1 MAKRSRQNS
10 AGSAKSNRPAD
21 GSLWSSVF
29 HLGSTHQRLCF
40 AVVSGIW
47 VLLLYW
53 NAIGAPFVYD
63 DLDQIVNNQALGSWH
78 SSFVQFGL
86 SPVSFTNNFRGV
98 GGSTYR
104 PIYWLS
110 LFIDRQ
116 IWGAGGAAGFH
127 FTNLLIHWANGFLFF
142 VLLRRIRV
150 SWIIAATGALIW
162 LGLPIN
168 SEAVAWVS
176 SRAYLLCG
184 LFLLLSLLAAET
196 YLRDGR
202 RLALVGFIA
211 GSLGALLSN
220 EGGLLL
226 LPLVL
231 LLAYATDRM
240 SRRLWAGLVSA
251 AVGSGCFYL
260 ALKHYVG
267 SRGANGAPSLWAV
280 GLTFWKYVQWMFAP
294 IYMSVE
300 RSSTTPSNVI
310 SAATLGG
317 WAGLI
322 VLCLGIFLAR
332 KRMPVMAGGLAWGCV
347 ALLPFCGVV
356 FLYQGMAERF
366 DYLAS
371 AGFALAVAALVL
383 DSSQRWKGVVVGV
396 MIVWMAWG
404 GWRVRSRVLDWGDP
418 VRLYQ
423 SSLEATPNSP
433 MLLYNLGTV
442 FQQRGDRSGAIKAY
456 SDAMAMRPDDTR
468 ILINLAVVSGESGDK
483 QGAER
488 LLRRAIALAPNQS
501 NAYNDLGG
509 LLVEE
514 GRVDEAMQ
522 CFQSAIENT
531 PSDPNPYFNLAVLLQ
546 QIGQDDVA
554 LVYYKKVLK
563 LKPDDPDTI
572 LNISKLHFKR

>member
-1 MAKRSRQNS
+1 M
-10 AGSAKSNRPAD
+10 
-21 GSLWSSVF
+21 W
-29 HLGSTHQRLCF
+29 
-40 AVVSGIW
+40 VV
-47 VLLLYW
+47 LLYW
-53 NAIGAPFVYD
+53 NAIWAPFVYD
-63 DLDQIVNNQALGSWH
+63 DLDQIVNNPALGSWH
-78 SSFVQFGL
+78 ASFVKFGL

-127 FTNLLIHWANGFLFF
+127 ITNLCIHWANGFLFF
-142 VLLRRIRV
+142 LLLRKIRV
-150 SWIIAATGALIW
+150 SWLIAAGAALIW

-176 SRAYLLCG
+176 GRAYLLCG
-184 LFLLLSLLAAET
+184 LFLLLSLLAAQT

-231 LLAYATDRM
+231 LLAYATDQM
-240 SRRLWAGLVSA
+240 SRRLWMGLMSA

-267 SRGANGAPSLWAV
+267 ARGANGAASFWPV

-294 IYMSVE
+294 VHMSVE

-310 SAATLGG
+310 SAATIAG
-317 WAGLI
+317 WIALLALL
-322 VLCLGIFLAR
+322 VGIFLAR
-332 KRMPVMAGGLAWGCV
+332 KRVPVMSGGLAWGCI

-371 AGFALAVAALVL
+371 AGFALAIAAVVL
-383 DSSQRWKGVVVGV
+383 EGRTRWKSLAVGA

-456 SDAMAMRPDDTR
+456 SSALAMRPDDTR

-483 QGAER
+483 RGAEG
-488 LLRRAIALAPNQS
+488 LFRRAISLAPNES
-501 NAYNDLGG
+501 KAYNDLGG
-509 LLVEE
+509 LLFEE
-514 GRVDEAMQ
+514 GRLDEAMQ
-522 CFQSAIENT
+522 CFQSAIQNT

>member
-10 AGSAKSNRPAD
+10 AQAARSSRPA
-21 GSLWSSVF
+21 GSSGWSSIL
-29 HLGSTHQRLCF
+29 HWCSLHPLWCF
-40 AVVSGIW
+40 AVVSGVW

-63 DLDQIVNNQALGSWH
+63 DLDQIVNNPALGSWH
-78 SSFVQFGL
+78 ASFVQFGL

-104 PIYWLS
+104 PIFWLS

-127 FTNLLIHWANGFLFF
+127 FTNLCIHWANGFLFF
-142 VLLRRIRV
+142 VFLRRIRL
-150 SWIIAATGALIW
+150 SWLTAAGAALIW

-168 SEAVAWVS
+168 SEVVVWVS

-184 LFLLLSLLAAET
+184 FFLLLGLLAAQT

-211 GSLGALLSN
+211 CSLGALLSN

-231 LLAYATDRM
+231 LLAYATDQM
-240 SRRLWAGLVSA
+240 SRRLWTGLVSA
-251 AVGSGCFYL
+251 VVGSGCFYL

-267 SRGANGAPSLWAV
+267 ARGANGAASFWSV
-280 GLTFWKYVQWMFAP
+280 GLTFWRYVGWMLAP
-294 IYMSVE
+294 IHMSVE
-300 RSSTTPSNVI
+300 RSSSTPSNVI
-310 SAATLGG
+310 SAATIAG

-322 VLCLGIFLAR
+322 ALCVGIFLVR
-332 KRMPVMAGGLAWGCV
+332 KRMPVVAGGLAWGCI

-366 DYLAS
+366 DYMAA
-371 AGFALAVAALVL
+371 AGFALAVATIAL
-383 DSSQRWKGVVVGV
+383 DYAKRWRGLAVGVV
-396 MIVWMAWG
+396 IVWMAWG

-423 SSLEATPNSP
+423 SSLEATPDSP

-456 SDAMAMRPDDTR
+456 SSAVAMRPDDTR
-468 ILINLAVVSGESGDK
+468 ILINLAVVSGEAGDK

-488 LLRRAIALAPNQS
+488 LYRRAISVAPGQS
-501 NAYNDLGG
+501 KAYNDLGS
-509 LLVEE
+509 LLFEE

-522 CFQSAIENT
+522 CFQSAIENA

-546 QIGQDDVA
+546 QLGQDDVA

-572 LNISKLHFKR
+572 TNVAKLHFKR

>member
-1 MAKRSRQNS
+1 MAKLSHQNS
-10 AGSAKSNRPAD
+10 AKAARSNRSE
-21 GSLWSSVF
+21 GSSSWSSIL
-29 HLGSTHQRLCF
+29 HWCSSHQRLCF
-40 AVVSGIW
+40 AAVSGMW

-63 DLDQIVNNQALGSWH
+63 DLDQIVNNPALGSWH
-78 SSFVQFGL
+78 ASFVQFGL

-116 IWGAGGAAGFH
+116 MWGAAGAAGFH
-127 FTNLLIHWANGFLFF
+127 FTNLCIHWANGFLFF
-142 VLLRRIRV
+142 LLLRRIRV
-150 SWIIAATGALIW
+150 SWLTAAVAALIW

-176 SRAYLLCG
+176 GRAYLLCG
-184 LFLLLSLLAAET
+184 LFLLLSLLAAQT

-226 LPLVL
+226 LPLVF
-231 LLAYATDRM
+231 LLAYATDQM
-240 SRRLWAGLVSA
+240 SRRLWVGLVSA
-251 AVGSGCFYL
+251 AVGTGCFYL

-267 SRGANGAPSLWAV
+267 ARGADGSPSLWAV
-280 GLTFWKYVQWMFAP
+280 GLSFWEYVGWMIAP
-294 IYMSVE
+294 VHMSVE
-300 RSSTTPSNVI
+300 RSSSTPSNVI
-310 SAATLGG
+310 SAATIAG
-317 WAGLI
+317 WIGLI
-322 VLCLGIFLAR
+322 AFCVGIFLVR
-332 KRMPVMAGGLAWGCV
+332 KRVPVVAVGLTWGCI

-366 DYLAS
+366 DYMAS
-371 AGFALAVAALVL
+371 AGFALALGAVAL
-383 DSSQRWKGVVVGV
+383 DDAKRWRGVAVGVV
-396 MIVWMAWG
+396 IVWMAWG
-404 GWRVRSRVLDWGDP
+404 GWRLRSRVLDWGDS

-456 SDAMAMRPDDTR
+456 SSALTMRPDDTR
-468 ILINLAVVSGESGDK
+468 ILINLAVVSGEAGDK
-483 QGAER
+483 RVRNACFDGRYR
-488 LLRRAIALAPNQS
+488 LLRNRARPTTTWEACWSRKAVRTRRC
-501 NAYNDLGG
+501 NAFKARLRIR
-509 LLVEE
+509 L
-514 GRVDEAMQ
+514 
-522 CFQSAIENT
+522 
-531 PSDPNPYFNLAVLLQ
+531 P
-546 QIGQDDVA
+546 
-554 LVYYKKVLK
+554 
-563 LKPDDPDTI
+563 I
-572 LNISKLHFKR
+572 LTLTSISRFCCNS

>member
-1 MAKRSRQNS
+1 MAKRSLQNS
-10 AGSAKSNRPAD
+10 AGVARSNRPAG
-21 GSLWSSVF
+21 GSSWSSIL
-29 HLGSTHQRLCF
+29 HWCSLHPLLCF
-40 AVVSGIW
+40 AVVSGVW

-63 DLDQIVNNQALGSWH
+63 DLDQIVNNPALGSWH
-78 SSFVQFGL
+78 ASFVQFGL

-127 FTNLLIHWANGFLFF
+127 FTNLCIHWANGFLFF
-142 VLLRRIRV
+142 LLLRKIRV
-150 SWIIAATGALIW
+150 SWLTAAGAALIW

-176 SRAYLLCG
+176 GRAYLLCG
-184 LFLLLSLLAAET
+184 LFLLLSLLAAQT

-211 GSLGALLSN
+211 GSFGALLSN

-231 LLAYATDRM
+231 LLAYATDQM
-240 SRRLWAGLVSA
+240 SRRLWTGLVSA
-251 AVGSGCFYL
+251 AVAAGCFYL

-267 SRGANGAPSLWAV
+267 ARGANGAASFWSV
-280 GLTFWKYVQWMFAP
+280 GLTFWKYVGWMLVP
-294 IYMSVE
+294 VHMSVE
-300 RSSTTPSNVI
+300 RSSSTPSNVI
-310 SAATLGG
+310 SAATIAG

-322 VLCLGIFLAR
+322 ALCVGIFLVR
-332 KRMPVMAGGLAWGCV
+332 KRMPVVAGGLTWGCI

-371 AGFALAVAALVL
+371 AGFALALGVAVL
-383 DSSQRWKGVVVGV
+383 DDAKRWRGVAVGAMV
-396 MIVWMAWG
+396 VWMAWG
-404 GWRVRSRVLDWGDP
+404 GWRLRSRVLDWGDP

-442 FQQRGDRSGAIKAY
+442 FQQRGDRGGAIKAY
-456 SDAMAMRPDDTR
+456 SSALAMRPNDTR
-468 ILINLAVVSGESGDK
+468 ILINLAVVSGETGDR

-488 LLRRAIALAPNQS
+488 LFRRAIALAPEQS
-501 NAYNDLGG
+501 KAYNDLGG

-546 QIGQDDVA
+546 QLGQDDVA

-572 LNISKLHFKR
+572 VNISKLHFRR